1 MVNYDNVT
9 KETFNDNLNWL
20 KILDHPYR
28 ILIIVGFGSGIHYL
42 T

>member
-9 KETFNDNLNWL
+9 KETFNHNLNWL
-20 KILDHPYR
+20 KIPDHPYR
-28 ILIIVGFGSGIHYL
+28 ILIIGGFGSGTHYL